1 MQEVDTLVQYVISP
15 IWTYFANLKS
25 EKWNLATIFL
35 FLLIPFQDVSFHTS
49 KIYFDMVWI
58 TNRNIIWYS
67 KIMFQFFLT
76 NLDIFFWKKYCPLC
90 HTYPNFISYCYG
102 DNENRALQCK
112 GKVQFLVTSIS
123 ARYRTGRTHILP

>member
-35 FLLIPFQDVSFHTS
+35 FLPILFQNVSDAS
-49 KIYFDMVWI
+49 KNYFDMIWI
-58 TNRNIIWYS
+58 TKKKSDLII
-67 KIMFQFFLT
+67 K
-76 NLDIFFWKKYCPLC
+76 NPKNIFFWQIYVFFWYIALC
-90 HTYPNFISYCYG
+90 AILQFCALLSYCYG